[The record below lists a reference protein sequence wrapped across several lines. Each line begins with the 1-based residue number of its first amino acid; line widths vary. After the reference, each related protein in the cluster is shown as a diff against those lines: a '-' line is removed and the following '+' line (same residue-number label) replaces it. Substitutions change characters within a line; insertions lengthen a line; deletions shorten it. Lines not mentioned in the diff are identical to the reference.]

1 MGPLLALPAILGTL
15 GTAGGLAGAAAT
27 AGTAA
32 SGIGTA
38 SALIGGASSALNFM
52 YQSQVA
58 SNNAKIAKQDVGQ
71 ALLAGQNAE
80 QIQRLRTGRE
90 IGQEKSAQAA
100 NNIDVNVGSPVDVR
114 QATAN
119 TGEMD
124 ALTIRYNA
132 RRQAYG
138 YGIDASNY
146 SAQAGMDKFGAAEAG
161 VEGGLSGL
169 SSYIGGATTQ
179 LNQNLS
185 FKQAGIAGY

>member
-1 MGPLLALPAILGTL
+1 MGPLLALPAVLSLAGSA
-15 GTAGGLAGAAAT
+15 AGGLASAAGAAGA
-27 AGTAA
+27 AA

-58 SNNAKIAKQDVGQ
+58 SNNEKIAKRDAGA
-71 ALLAGQNAE
+71 ALGAGQNAE
-80 QIQRLRTGRE
+80 QIQRLKTGQE
-90 IGQEKSAQAA
+90 VGQEKAAQAA
-100 NNIDVNVGSPVDVR
+100 NNLDVNVGSPVDVR

-138 YGIDASNY
+138 YDIDASNY
-146 SAQAGMDKFGAAEAG
+146 ASQASMDKFSAG
-161 VEGGLSGL
+161 ESLVQGGLSAA
-169 SSYIGGATTQ
+169 SSYIGGANTQ
-179 LNQNLS
+179 LNQSLTN
-185 FKQAGIAGY
+185 KQVGIS